1 MRNVHYINAGA
12 GAGKTT
18 NLVNKLSEI
27 LKDTNNKPAEII
39 LTTFTKAA
47 AKEFREKTFKRLLKD
62 GSIQAAKSLDTATIG
77 TVHSV
82 AEKYIQ
88 RYWSQ
93 LHYSG
98 QFNILTEED
107 RKKYINHSLNE
118 YVGIEDLA
126 FFHQY
131 ALDFKLGKDND
142 FWKNTVVSIISK
154 VNAYHIDLENLGTF
168 SKSSCDVVGRLFV
181 HKFDLATFQS
191 HAKDYV
197 DFLNKSSK
205 DVTKKDGTPTK
216 TAASSIEKLSEY
228 NKFIKKTAPN
238 KTDFTDL
245 LNITY
250 TKLSDSKDFEKHQ
263 RDSAEKSKQYIQ
275 KCLVLNI
282 ENGTKVKEYIERVFK
297 IAAGWASYYKD
308 YKRKNNLLD
317 FDDLE
322 INFLKLL
329 TLKED
334 DTVRNDIKKS
344 IKYLFVDEFQDS
356 NPIQLKIFQKLS
368 DLVQQSYWVGDPKQ
382 AIYGFRGSDSTL
394 TTKMLSD
401 FPSPVKGQ
409 TSGFAKNR
417 DGNSSQLLD
426 HSYRS
431 VNSLVELANAVFE
444 NAFANGAPS
453 EVIDKNNVH
462 LESTRNDYNIKHP
475 IQHWH
480 CTNVHALAT
489 RVANILNGSV
499 ATFPGV
505 YEEDDRHTWREKIIP
520 SDIAILC
527 RMDDECKAVANALRE
542 KGIIVASPETE
553 IMENAEVKLILALLK
568 YVKCQRYA
576 KAELSKLWEDKKFK
590 DILKDI
596 AAGRFNYDKEDEDE
610 TIFHSVVS
618 DHDESATPADADTP
632 RDLFEILDERLQSLR
647 GLNISSILKGLV
659 ATLDLYNVVTK
670 WGRGA
675 TRRDNLN
682 TLIRKAVDFERSTAN
697 NINSASISSFIK
709 YLKKAKVDAKLD
721 NGADGVK
728 VATYHKSKGLQWK
741 IVILYSL
748 HNDELETTKFVK
760 HEWCKLNLKTD
771 DSTGKSELQLIP
783 PFGTINEVIADEIVK
798 LSNQTAGND
807 DNGYYKMRHD
817 KVEGEIKRLLYVG
830 VTRARDYLVTISLHG
845 SKDNPSTPLSWM
857 KNVMGKASTPALN
870 SIAGSTDKTFVDL
883 WGVKGHESY
892 YEKIEDNTAVTYAGG
907 TTTFQKLKET
917 PIDKTTEA
925 KSISPSSS
933 KAQYDATPSLVK
945 KFTSRYIT
953 HNNIKDSAAFGTC
966 IHNYM
971 AAHRW
976 EGTDKI
982 KDNEKDNIALAKQ
995 TVENH
1000 GMGAVL
1006 PNPDL
1011 LTQAADALFTY
1022 LESQFGPAKE
1032 LLRECP
1038 FTYRRDNGQIVNGE
1052 MDLIWKTEKECI
1064 LVDHKNFPAPE
1075 KWGKE
1080 IVMDDKPDNKF
1091 YVKKYFPQLGDYRA
1105 ALTAAGMNVSH
1116 VFVFYAVLGCLVE
1129 VKGLEKKS
1137 VGDTPPFNGIPV

>member
-1 MRNVHYINAGA
+1 MKRVHYINAGA

-18 NLVNKLSEI
+18 NLVNRLSEI
-27 LKDTNNKPAEII
+27 LKDPDNKPAEII

-62 GSIQAAKSLDTATIG
+62 GSIEAAKSLDTATIG

-88 RYWSQ
+88 RYWS
-93 LHYSG
+93 LLGYSG

-107 RKKYINHSLNE
+107 TKKHINQSLNE
-118 YVGIEDLA
+118 FVTINDLA

-131 ALDFKLGKDND
+131 ALDFKLGKDD
-142 FWKNTVVSIISK
+142 DSWKKTVVSIISK
-154 VNAYHIDLENLGTF
+154 ANAYDIDLENSSTF
-168 SKSSCDVVGRLFV
+168 SRSSCDVVGRLFV
-181 HKFDLATFQS
+181 HKFDLVTFQS
-191 HAKDYV
+191 LAKDYV

-205 DVTKKDGTPTK
+205 DVTKKDGSPTK

-238 KTDFTDL
+238 KNDFTDL

-250 TKLSDSKDFEKHQ
+250 TTLSDSKDFEQYQ

-275 KCLVLNI
+275 KCLVLNP
-282 ENGTKVKEYIERVFK
+282 ENGKKVKEYIERVFK
-297 IAAGWASYYKD
+297 IAEKWAPYYKG
-308 YKRKNNLLD
+308 YKRQNNLLD

-329 TLKED
+329 TLKDD
-334 DTVRNDIKKS
+334 DTVRNDIKTS

-356 NPIQLKIFQKLS
+356 NPIQLEIFQKLS
-368 DLVQQSYWVGDPKQ
+368 DLVKQSYWVGDPKQ
-382 AIYGFRGSDSTL
+382 AIYGFRGSDSSL
-394 TTKMLSD
+394 TTKLLSCFPLPVKDKISD
-401 FPSPVKGQ
+401 FE
-409 TSGFAKNR
+409 KNE
-417 DGNSSQLLD
+417 DENSSQLLD

-453 EVIDKNNVH
+453 EIIDKENVH
-462 LESTRNDYNIKHP
+462 LESTRNDDLIEKP

-480 CTNVHALAT
+480 CTNVKALAT
-489 RVANILNGSV
+489 RVANILNGGV

-505 YEEDDRHTWREKIIP
+505 YEEDDKHTWREEIYP

-527 RMDDECKAVANALRE
+527 RKDDDCKAVANALRE
-542 KGIIVASPETE
+542 KGITVASPETE
-553 IMENAEVKLILALLK
+553 IMENVEVKLILALLK

-576 KAELSKLWEDKKFK
+576 KAELSKLWENKEFEE
-590 DILKDI
+590 ILKDI
-596 AAGRFNYDKEDEDE
+596 VAGRFNFDKEDDEDFDAK
-610 TIFHSVVS
+610 TADHDDGDSSVVAS
-618 DHDESATPADADTP
+618 TP
-632 RDLFEILDERLQSLR
+632 RDLFNILDERLQSLR
-647 GLNISSILKGLV
+647 GLNISSILKGLI

-697 NINSASISSFIK
+697 NTNSASISSFIK
-709 YLKKAKVDAKLD
+709 YLKKENIDAKLD

-748 HNDELETTKFVK
+748 HNDELENTKFVK

-771 DSTGKSELQLIP
+771 DKTRKSELQLIP
-783 PFGTINEVIADEIVK
+783 PFGTINEGIAEEIVN
-798 LSNQTAGND
+798 LTNQTPGMD
-807 DNGYYKMRHD
+807 DNGYYKMRYN
-817 KVEGEIKRLLYVG
+817 KVVGEIKRLLYVG
-830 VTRARDYLVTISLHG
+830 VTRARDYLVTISFQG
-845 SKDNPSTPLSWM
+845 SKDNPSTPLTWM
-857 KNVMGKASTPALN
+857 KNVMGKASTQALDT
-870 SIAGSTDKTFVDL
+870 IAGFTDKTFVDL
-883 WGVKGHESY
+883 WGVKGHESC
-892 YEKIEDNTAVTYAGG
+892 YEKIEDDTAMTYVGG
-907 TTTFQKLKET
+907 TTTFQKLKDT

-933 KAQYDATPSLVK
+933 KAQYDATPSLVEE
-945 KFTSRYIT
+945 FTSPYIT
-953 HNNIKDSAAFGTC
+953 HNSIKDSAAFGTC

-976 EGTDKI
+976 EGTNKI
-982 KDNEKDNIALAKQ
+982 KDNEPANIALAKR

-1000 GMGAVL
+1000 NMQKVL
-1006 PNPDL
+1006 PNPEL
-1011 LTQAADALFTY
+1011 MTQAADALFSH

-1038 FTYRRDNGQIVNGE
+1038 FTYRRENGQVVSGE
-1052 MDLIWKTEKECI
+1052 IDLIWKITDKDCV
-1064 LVDHKNFPAPE
+1064 LVDHKNFPAGQDY
-1075 KWGKE
+1075 GKR
-1080 IVMDDKPDNKF
+1080 IVLQDKPDNKF
-1091 YVKKYFPQLGDYRA
+1091 YVGKYFPQLGDYHA
-1105 ALTAAGMNVSH
+1105 ALTAAGMNVTH

-1129 VKGLEKKS
+1129 VK
-1137 VGDTPPFNGIPV
+1137 F